1 MTDGLQALTEK
12 EKETLRLV
20 LQGYDAKSMARLLDL
35 SVHTVNERLRHARRK
50 LAVTSSRE
58 AARMLV
64 GAEGTAPNSL
74 GYNSLG
80 DESGS
85 LDVSAGFQQ
94 QRRMPRSW
102 MIGGT
107 LVMTLVLA
115 AAAIAT
121 FSQLSTPAADGEA
134 RSVTALTPADAEM
147 EQAARE
153 WLALVDEGRWQ
164 ASYDAT
170 GSIFR
175 ELNTLDAWEDASLQ
189 ARVPLG
195 AATNREVISAE
206 VVPTPPAGHA
216 IVRFRTDFAT
226 RPAAV
231 ETVTLSRED
240 GELKVVAYLV
250 G

>member
-1 MTDGLQALTEK
+1 MTEGLQALTEK

-35 SVHTVNERLRHARRK
+35 SVHTINERLRHARRK

-58 AARMLV
+58 AARILIEV
-64 GAEGTAPNSL
+64 EGTAPDSL
-74 GYNSLG
+74 GYKPIGADPALV
-80 DESGS
+80 
-85 LDVSAGFQQ
+85 DVSAGLQY
-94 QRRMPRSW
+94 RPWMPRSW

-107 LVMTLVLA
+107 LVMTFIIA
-115 AAAIAT
+115 AVAIAA
-121 FSQLSTPAADGEA
+121 FSQLSAPALGDA
-134 RSVTALTPADAEM
+134 RSVTAVAAADAEM
-147 EQAARE
+147 EEAARE
-153 WLALVDEGRWQ
+153 WLVLVDEDRWQ

-170 GSIFR
+170 GQIFR
-175 ELNTLDAWEDASLQ
+175 ELNTQKAWEDASLQ

-195 AATNREVISAE
+195 AATNREIIGAE
-206 VVPTPPAGHA
+206 LVPTPPAGHA
-216 IVRFRTDFAT
+216 IVRFRTDFAA

-231 ETVTLSRED
+231 ETVTLSREE